1 MTLYLFAT
9 LLASGLLAL
18 ALGDAGQASPMVWSL
33 PLLPAL
39 AWTALR
45 FGNGGQVA
53 IQALDRT
60 DAGQPL
66 AHFALHSGQPA
77 LLAEGGRIAN
87 ANQALLR
94 RPSGWRGAVTN

>member
-1 MTLYLFAT
+1 
-9 LLASGLLAL
+9 
-18 ALGDAGQASPMVWSL
+18 MVWSL

-45 FGNGGQVA
+45 FGNGGQGA

-77 LLAEGGRIAN
+77 LLVPQGGRIAN

-94 RPSGWRGAVTN
+94 RPSGWSRAVTK

>member
-9 LLASGLLAL
+9 LLASALLAL

-77 LLAEGGRIAN
+77 LLAEGGASPMPTRPCCA
-87 ANQALLR
+87 
-94 RPSGWRGAVTN
+94 PSGWRGAVTS